1 MKLNVIYKQGGMYE
15 FAKTGVYPR
24 SIEIHDPV
32 LNKTWR
38 RKITEANCSGE
49 LKLDRKIIYS
59 YHVDIENDLVSLL
72 DCNKQ
77 IIEDCSILCV
87 LDD

>member
-1 MKLNVIYKQGGMYE
+1 MKLSVIYKQGGMNE

-24 SIEIHDPV
+24 SLEIHDPV

-59 YHVDIENDLVSLL
+59 YHVDIENDIVSLF
-72 DCNKQ
+72 DCNEQ
-77 IIEDCSILCV
+77 LIEDCSILCV
-87 LDD
+87 LED

>member
-1 MKLNVIYKQGGMYE
+1 MELNVTYRQGGMHE

-24 SIEIHDPV
+24 SLEIHDPF

-49 LKLDRKIIYS
+49 LKLDRKTIYS
-59 YHVDIENDLVSLL
+59 YHVDIENDIVSLF
-72 DCNKQ
+72 DCNEQLIK
-77 IIEDCSILCV
+77 DCSILCV
-87 LDD
+87 LED